1 MRLSVPPVK
10 GVDVKHRTGFIGQLM
25 HPARDIE
32 GEWTR
37 FVLPSVTGHVLVS
50 ADGEVIY
57 VFPKPPRPDQLP
69 ADGTVLVGPIPD
81 GAVDHIDLKASK
93 WLVHPAIGGPDT
105 GTTRARESWLN
116 GFRYV
121 SDEEAGEGRI
131 GLRRPQMGALHA
143 IHAHWSTSREVAT
156 VVMPTGTGKTETML
170 ATLVSARC
178 TRVLVLVPTDALRTQ
193 IAQKFFSMGILMDPR
208 ATLLQLGV
216 VRPVVGML
224 VKKPATPEEV
234 DEFFRRCNVV
244 VTTSVL
250 AGMCSPEVQ
259 ERMAELCSH
268 LFIDEAHHAE
278 AATWKQFKSHFKGQR
293 LILQFTA
300 TPFREDGQPLDGKI
314 IYVYPMR
321 QAQSEG
327 YFKPIRFSSVYAFN
341 SARADRDIAEKV
353 IEELHADAT
362 GLHVAM
368 ARVSTQAR
376 ATEVHAIY
384 EGLGEFNP
392 VIIHS
397 GLKESEIDAA
407 RKKLETGESRI
418 VICVDML
425 GEGFDMPELKI
436 AAFHDLRKSLAVTL
450 QLAGRFTR
458 ARQDLGEPVF
468 IANTADVNLK
478 EELRALYAHD
488 PDWNLLL
495 PHLSEG
501 AIGQELEA
509 QRFMGGFV
517 GQLDEIP
524 LTEIQP
530 AASMV
535 VYRTQCARWTPGGF
549 KAAFKGS
556 GDAEQVHPILNE
568 AERMLVVIAAR
579 RQGVPWTDV
588 STVDGVAWELCIAV
602 WDQDKALLYIHGSA
616 NNGNYSDFAKA
627 LCGDNVELIKAP
639 DVFRVLGG
647 INRLMLTN
655 VGLDEQLGRQIRYTG
670 RMGPDVGALLADATL
685 ATTTKAVL
693 AGVGFENGGP
703 TSIGA
708 GKRGRV
714 WSNLRLRLDQFAA
727 WCKNIGCKIGNS
739 QIDPEQVLRGTL
751 IPTLIDSRPAAVPVG
766 VDWPVELL
774 DHVES
779 ATTISF
785 AHTINEQLTNVSIEL
800 RDYTD
805 SGPIVLKVSC
815 DQREVQIRLDFVGR
829 GKNSDFAFIYE
840 GDARATIKRGT
851 EYDLCAFLTKYPPTI
866 WFADG
871 ARLDGNVLIQ
881 LRTDAMLYS
890 RDRLVALDWSNID
903 LTKESQREERR
914 PDSVQFR
921 MIEHIKAEGRHEIL
935 MDDDGKGEAAD
946 IVGISLDSLTLP
958 KLITVDLYHCKYSS
972 EPEPGSRIGDMY
984 EVCGQAQR
992 SVLWMHNKDR
1002 RTDLFAHLLKRDA
1015 LRIESGRATR
1025 FEVGTRERLIQIRD
1039 LSRTCRVTIRVFIV
1053 QPGLSKAE
1061 AADHQLAVLGVTEKF
1076 LQETYQVPL
1085 QVYCSSRSSTP
1096 S

>member
-1 MRLSVPPVK
+1 MRLSLPPVK
-10 GVDVKHRTGFIGQLM
+10 GIDAKHRRGFIGQLIV
-25 HPARDIE
+25 PERDVE

-37 FVLPSVTGHVLVS
+37 FVLPSATGHRLTT
-50 ADGEVIY
+50 ADGEVLY
-57 VFPKPPRPDQLP
+57 AFAKAPK
-69 ADGTVLVGPIPD
+69 DGQVPVD
-81 GAVDHIDLKASK
+81 GAVLIGPVPDRSSECIDLRASK
-93 WLVHPAIGGPDT
+93 WLVHPAVGGPET
-105 GTTRARESWLN
+105 GAARARETWLN

-121 SDEEAGEGRI
+121 GEDEVTSGRI
-131 GLRRPQMGALHA
+131 GLRRPQLGALHA
-143 IHAHWSTSREVAT
+143 IHAHWSTSKDVAT

-178 TRVLVLVPTDALRTQ
+178 VRVLVLVPTDALRAQ
-193 IAQKFFSMGILMDPR
+193 IALKFFTLGILKDPR
-208 ATLLQLGV
+208 SSLLQPGV

-224 VKKPATPEEV
+224 TKMPATPEEV
-234 DEFFRRCNVV
+234 EEFFRQCNVV
-244 VTTSVL
+244 VTTSAL
-250 AGMCSPEVQ
+250 AGRCSPEVQ
-259 ERMAELCSH
+259 ARMAELCSH

-278 AATWKQFKSHFKGQR
+278 AATWKRFKSHFKGQS

-300 TPFREDGQPLDGKI
+300 TPFREDGKPLDGKI

-341 SARADRDIAEKV
+341 SARADRDIAEKA
-353 IEELHADAT
+353 IEELHADTT
-362 GLHVAM
+362 GLHVVM

-376 ATEVHAIY
+376 ATEGHAIY
-384 EGLGEFNP
+384 EALGQFNP
-392 VIIHS
+392 VVIHS
-397 GLKESEIDAA
+397 GLKETEIDAA
-407 RKKLETGESRI
+407 RTKLKSGESRI

-425 GEGFDMPELKI
+425 GEGFDMPKLKI
-436 AAFHDLRKSLAVTL
+436 AAFHDLRKRLAVTL

-458 ARQDLGEPVF
+458 ARDDLGEPVF

-478 EELRALYAHD
+478 EELRALYTQD

-509 QRFMGGFV
+509 QRFIGGFV
-517 GQLDEIP
+517 GQLDDIP

-535 VYRTQCARWTPGGF
+535 VYRTQCGNWSPN
-549 KAAFKGS
+549 KYKVAFRGS
-556 GDAEQVHPILNE
+556 NDGEQVHPILNE

-579 RQGVPWTDV
+579 RQGVPWTDIA
-588 STVDGVAWELCIAV
+588 TVDGIAWELCIAI
-602 WDQDKALLYIHGSA
+602 WDQERALLYIHGSA
-616 NNGNYSDFAKA
+616 NNGNYSDLAKA
-627 LCGDNVELIKAP
+627 LCGDTVELIKAP
-639 DVFRVLGG
+639 DVFRVFSG

-670 RMGPDVGALLADATL
+670 RMGPDVGALLAEATL

-693 AGVGFENGGP
+693 AGVGFEKGGP
-703 TSIGA
+703 TSVGA

-714 WSNLRLRLDQFAA
+714 WSNLRLRVDQFAA
-727 WCKNIGCKIGNS
+727 WCKNIGSKIDDPE
-739 QIDPEQVLRGTL
+739 IDPEHVLRGTL
-751 IPTLIDSRPAAVPVG
+751 IPMLIDSRPTAVPVG
-766 VDWPVELL
+766 VDWPAEIL
-774 DHVES
+774 DLVES

-785 AHTINEQLTNVSIEL
+785 GATINQHLTYVSIEP

-805 SGPIVLKVSC
+805 SGPIVLRVSC
-815 DQREVQIRLDFVGR
+815 DQREVQIRLNFIGR
-829 GKNSDFAFIYE
+829 GKNADFSFVYE
-840 GDARATIKRGT
+840 GDGRATIRRGA
-851 EYDLCAFLTKYPPTI
+851 EQDLCDFLTEYPPTI

-871 ARLDGNVLIQ
+871 SRLDGNVLVQ
-881 LRTDAMLYS
+881 LRTDTALYS
-890 RDRLVALDWSNID
+890 RDRLVTLDWTNTD
-903 LTKESQREERR
+903 LTQESQREERR
-914 PDSVQFR
+914 TESVQFR
-921 MIEHIKAEGRHEIL
+921 MIEHIKAEARHEIL
-935 MDDDGKGEAAD
+935 FDDDGKGEAAD

-972 EPEPGSRIGDMY
+972 APEPGARIGDMY

-1002 RTDLFAHLLKRDA
+1002 RTDLFAHLLKREA

-1025 FEVGTRERLIQIRD
+1025 LEVGTRDRLIEIRD
-1039 LSRTCRVTIRVFIV
+1039 LSRTCRIAIRVFIV
-1053 QPGLSKAE
+1053 QPGLSKIQ

-1085 QVYCSSRSSTP
+1085 QVYCS
-1096 S
+1096 

>member
-10 GVDVKHRTGFIGQLM
+10 GVDVKHRMGFIDQLM
-25 HPARDIE
+25 DPGRE
-32 GEWTR
+32 FQGEWTR
-37 FVLPSVTGHVLVS
+37 FVLPSVAGHRLVS
-50 ADGEVIY
+50 DDGAVIY
-57 VFPKPPRPDQLP
+57 VFPKPPKPDQMP
-69 ADGTVLVGPIPD
+69 DGGTVLVGPLRE

-93 WLVHPAIGGPDT
+93 WLVHPAIGGPDA

-116 GFRYV
+116 GFRYIG
-121 SDEEAGEGRI
+121 DDEAGEGRI

-143 IHAHWSTSREVAT
+143 IHAHWSTSKDVAT

-178 TRVLVLVPTDALRTQ
+178 TRVLVLVPTDALRMQ
-193 IAQKFFSMGILMDPR
+193 IAQKFFSMGILKDPR
-208 ATLLQLGV
+208 ATLLQPGV
-216 VRPVVGML
+216 LRPVVGML
-224 VKKPATPEEV
+224 VKKPSTPEEV
-234 DEFFRRCNVV
+234 DEFFRQCNVV
-244 VTTSVL
+244 VTTSAL
-250 AGMCSPEVQ
+250 AGKCSPEVQ

-278 AATWKQFKSHFKGQR
+278 AATWKRFKSHFKGKR

-341 SARADRDIAEKV
+341 SARADREIAEKV
-353 IEELHADAT
+353 IEELHADVT

-368 ARVSTQAR
+368 ARVSTHAR

-384 EGLGEFNP
+384 EHLGEFNP

-397 GLKESEIDAA
+397 GLKETSIEAA
-407 RKKLETGESRI
+407 RQKLESGESRI

-458 ARQDLGEPVF
+458 AREDLGEPVF

-478 EELRALYAHD
+478 DELRALYAQD

-535 VYRTQCARWTPGGF
+535 VYRTQCALWTPGGF

-556 GDAEQVHPILNE
+556 SGAEKVHPILNE

-579 RQGVPWTDV
+579 RQGVPWTDI
-588 STVDGVAWELCIAV
+588 STVDGVAWELCIAI
-602 WDQDKALLYIHGSA
+602 WDKDKALLYIHGSA
-616 NNGNYSDFAKA
+616 NNGNYSEFAKA

-639 DVFRVLGG
+639 DVFRVFAG

-693 AGVGFENGGP
+693 AGVGFQHGGP
-703 TSIGA
+703 ASIGA

-714 WSNLRLRLDQFAA
+714 WSNLRLRVNQFAA
-727 WCKNIGCKIGNS
+727 WCKNIGSKIDDPN
-739 QIDPEQVLRGTL
+739 IDPEQVLRGTL
-751 IPTLIDSRPAAVPVG
+751 IPTLIDSRPATVPVG
-766 VDWPVELL
+766 VDWPIELL
-774 DHVES
+774 EQVES

-785 AHTINEQLTNVSIEL
+785 GTTINQHLTNVSIEL
-800 RDYTD
+800 RDYMD

-815 DQREVQIRLDFVGR
+815 DQREVQVRLKFVGS
-829 GKNSDFAFIYE
+829 GKNADFAFVYE
-840 GDARATIKRGT
+840 GDAHATIKRGT
-851 EYDLCAFLTKYPPTI
+851 EYDLCAFLTEYPPTI

-881 LRTDAMLYS
+881 LRTDTTLYS
-890 RDRLVALDWSNID
+890 RDRLVAMDWTSVD

-921 MIEHIKAEGRHEIL
+921 MIERVKAEDRHEIV

-946 IVGISLDSLTLP
+946 IVGISLDSQTLP

-972 EPEPGSRIGDMY
+972 APEPGSRIGDMY

-992 SVLWMHNKDR
+992 SVLWLHNKDR
-1002 RTDLFAHLLKRDA
+1002 RTDMFAHLLKREA
-1015 LRIESGRATR
+1015 LRTDSGRATR

-1039 LSRTCRVTIRVFIV
+1039 LSRTCRVTIRVHIV
-1053 QPGLSKAE
+1053 QPGLSKAK
-1061 AADHQLAVLGVTEKF
+1061 AADHQLAVLGITEKF

-1085 QVYCSSRSSTP
+1085 QVYCS
-1096 S
+1096 

>member
-1 MRLSVPPVK
+1 MRLSLPPIK
-10 GVDVKHRTGFIGQLM
+10 GVDAKHRTGFIGQLID
-25 HPARDIE
+25 PEREIE
-32 GEWTR
+32 GEWMR
-37 FVLPSVTGHVLVS
+37 FALPSIAGHMLVT
-50 ADGEVIY
+50 ADGEVIH
-57 VFPKPPRPDQLP
+57 VFPKPPKVDQLP
-69 ADGTVLVGPIPD
+69 VNGAVLIGSIPD
-81 GAVDHIDLKASK
+81 GSVDYIDLKAFK
-93 WLVHPAIGGPDT
+93 WLAHPSINGLDVGAA
-105 GTTRARESWLN
+105 RARESWLD

-121 SDEEAGEGRI
+121 GDDEVGEGRI

-143 IHAHWSTSREVAT
+143 IHAHWSTSKEVAT

-170 ATLVSARC
+170 ATLISARC
-178 TRVLVLVPTDALRTQ
+178 SRVLVLVPTDALRTQ
-193 IAQKFFSMGILMDPR
+193 IAQKFFSMGILKDPR
-208 ATLLQLGV
+208 STLLQSDV
-216 VRPVVGML
+216 VRPVVGVMT
-224 VKKPATPEEV
+224 KKPTMPEEV
-234 DEFFRRCNVV
+234 DEFFRQCNVV

-250 AGMCSPEVQ
+250 AGRCSSDVQ
-259 ERMAELCSH
+259 ERMAERCSH

-278 AATWKQFKSHFKGQR
+278 AATWKQFKSHFKKQQR

-321 QAQSEG
+321 QAQNEG

-341 SARADRDIAEKV
+341 KARADQDIAEKV
-353 IEELHADAT
+353 IEELHADTT

-368 ARVSTQAR
+368 ARVSTKAR
-376 ATEVHAIY
+376 AAEVHAIY
-384 EGLGEFNP
+384 ESLREFSP
-392 VIIHS
+392 VVIHS
-397 GLKESEIDAA
+397 GLKETEIDSA
-407 RKKLETGESRI
+407 RRRLENGESRI

-450 QLAGRFTR
+450 QIAGRFTR
-458 ARQDLGEPVF
+458 ARSDLGEPVF

-478 EELRALYAHD
+478 EELRALYAQD

-501 AIGQELEA
+501 AIGQEIEA

-535 VYRTQCARWTPGGF
+535 VYRTQCARWTPGSF

-556 GDAEQVHPILNE
+556 NPAERVYPILNE
-568 AERMLVVIAAR
+568 RERMLVVIAAR
-579 RQGVPWTDV
+579 RQGVPWTDI
-588 STVDGVAWELCIAV
+588 STVDGVVWELCIAI
-602 WDQDKALLYIHGSA
+602 WDQERRLLYIHGSA

-627 LCGDNVELIKAP
+627 LCGENVELIKAP
-639 DVFRVLGG
+639 DVFRVFSG

-703 TSIGA
+703 ASVGA

-714 WSNLRLRLDQFAA
+714 WSNLRLRVDQFAA
-727 WCKNIGCKIGNS
+727 WCKNIGTKIDDAD
-739 QIDPEQVLRGTL
+739 IDPEEVLRGTL

-766 VDWPVELL
+766 VDWPVEIL

-779 ATTISF
+779 ATTILFGTTNSQ
-785 AHTINEQLTNVSIEL
+785 QLTNVSIEL
-800 RDYTD
+800 REYAD
-805 SGPIVLKVSC
+805 SGPIVLKVSS
-815 DQREVQIRLDFVGR
+815 DQREVQVRLNFVGR
-829 GKNSDFAFIYE
+829 GKNADFAFVYE
-840 GDARATIKRGT
+840 GDARASIKRGT
-851 EYDLCAFLTKYPPTI
+851 ESDLCEFLTEYPPTI

-871 ARLDGNVLIQ
+871 ARLDGNVLIR
-881 LRTDAMLYS
+881 LRTDAVLYS
-890 RDRLVALDWSNID
+890 RDRLMALDWNKID
-903 LTKESQREERR
+903 LSKESQREERR
-914 PDSVQFR
+914 PDSIQFR
-921 MIEHIKAEGRHEIL
+921 MIEHLKAEGCHEIL

-958 KLITVDLYHCKYSS
+958 KVITVDLYHCKYSG
-972 EPEPGSRIGDMY
+972 EPEPGSRIEDMY

-992 SVLWMHNKDR
+992 SVLWLHNKDR
-1002 RTDLFAHLLKRDA
+1002 RTDLFAHLLKREA
-1015 LRIESGRATR
+1015 VRIEGGRATR
-1025 FEVGTRERLIQIRD
+1025 FEVGTKERLIQIRD
-1039 LSRTCRVTIRVFIV
+1039 LSRTCRVAIRAYIV
-1053 QPGLSKAE
+1053 QPGLSKTK
-1061 AADHQLAVLGVTEKF
+1061 AASHQLAVLGVTEKF

-1085 QVYCSSRSSTP
+1085 QVYCS
-1096 S
+1096 

>member
-1 MRLSVPPVK
+1 MRLSLPPVK
-10 GVDVKHRTGFIGQLM
+10 GIDAKHRRGFIGQLIV
-25 HPARDIE
+25 PERDVE

-37 FVLPSVTGHVLVS
+37 FVLPSAPGHGLTT
-50 ADGEVIY
+50 ADGEVPCA
-57 VFPKPPRPDQLP
+57 FAKAPK
-69 ADGTVLVGPIPD
+69 DGQVPVD
-81 GAVDHIDLKASK
+81 GAVLIGPVPDRSSECIDLRASK
-93 WLVHPAIGGPDT
+93 WLVHPAVGGPET
-105 GTTRARESWLN
+105 GAARARETWLN

-121 SDEEAGEGRI
+121 GEDEVTSGRI
-131 GLRRPQMGALHA
+131 GLRRPQLGALHA
-143 IHAHWSTSREVAT
+143 IHAHWSTSKDVAT

-178 TRVLVLVPTDALRTQ
+178 VRVLVLVPTDALRAQ
-193 IAQKFFSMGILMDPR
+193 IALKFFTLGILKDPR
-208 ATLLQLGV
+208 SSLLQPGV

-224 VKKPATPEEV
+224 TKMPATPEEV
-234 DEFFRRCNVV
+234 EEFFRQCNVV
-244 VTTSVL
+244 VTTSAL
-250 AGMCSPEVQ
+250 AGRCSPEVQ
-259 ERMAELCSH
+259 ARMAELCSH

-278 AATWKQFKSHFKGQR
+278 AATWKRFKSHFKGQS

-300 TPFREDGQPLDGKI
+300 TPFREDGKPLDGKI

-341 SARADRDIAEKV
+341 SARADRDIAEKA
-353 IEELHADAT
+353 IEELHADTT
-362 GLHVAM
+362 GLHVVM

-384 EGLGEFNP
+384 EALGQFNP
-392 VIIHS
+392 VVIHS
-397 GLKESEIDAA
+397 GLKETEIDAA
-407 RKKLETGESRI
+407 RTKLKSGESRI

-458 ARQDLGEPVF
+458 ARDDLGEPVF

-478 EELRALYAHD
+478 EELRALYTQD

-509 QRFMGGFV
+509 QRFIGGFV
-517 GQLDEIP
+517 GQLDDIP

-535 VYRTQCARWTPGGF
+535 VYRTQCGNWSPN
-549 KAAFKGS
+549 KYKVAFRGS
-556 GDAEQVHPILNE
+556 NDGEQVHPILNE

-579 RQGVPWTDV
+579 RQGVPWTDIA
-588 STVDGVAWELCIAV
+588 TVDGIAWELCIAI
-602 WDQDKALLYIHGSA
+602 WDQERALLYIHGSA
-616 NNGNYSDFAKA
+616 NNGNYSDLAKA
-627 LCGDNVELIKAP
+627 LCGDTVELIKAP
-639 DVFRVLGG
+639 DVFRVFSG

-670 RMGPDVGALLADATL
+670 RMGPDVGALLAEATL

-693 AGVGFENGGP
+693 AGVGFEKGGP
-703 TSIGA
+703 TSVGA

-714 WSNLRLRLDQFAA
+714 WSNLRLRVDQFAA
-727 WCKNIGCKIGNS
+727 WCKNIGSKIDDPE
-739 QIDPEQVLRGTL
+739 IDPEHVLRGTL
-751 IPTLIDSRPAAVPVG
+751 IPMLIDSRPTAVPVG
-766 VDWPVELL
+766 VDWPAEIL
-774 DHVES
+774 DLVES

-785 AHTINEQLTNVSIEL
+785 GATINQHLTYVSIEP

-805 SGPIVLKVSC
+805 SGPIVLRVSC
-815 DQREVQIRLDFVGR
+815 DQREVQIRLNFIGR
-829 GKNSDFAFIYE
+829 GKNADFSFVYE
-840 GDARATIKRGT
+840 GDGRATIRRGA
-851 EYDLCAFLTKYPPTI
+851 EQDLCDFLTEYPPTI

-871 ARLDGNVLIQ
+871 SRLDGNVLVQ
-881 LRTDAMLYS
+881 LRTDTALYS
-890 RDRLVALDWSNID
+890 RDRLVTLDWTNTD
-903 LTKESQREERR
+903 LTQESQREERR
-914 PDSVQFR
+914 TESVQFR
-921 MIEHIKAEGRHEIL
+921 MIEHIKAEARHEIL
-935 MDDDGKGEAAD
+935 FDDDGKGEAAD

-972 EPEPGSRIGDMY
+972 APEPGARIGDMY

-1002 RTDLFAHLLKRDA
+1002 RTDLFAHLLKREA

-1025 FEVGTRERLIQIRD
+1025 LEVGTRDRLIEIRD
-1039 LSRTCRVTIRVFIV
+1039 LSRTCRIAIRVFIV
-1053 QPGLSKAE
+1053 QPGLSKIQ

-1085 QVYCSSRSSTP
+1085 QVYCS
-1096 S
+1096 

>member
-1 MRLSVPPVK
+1 MRLSLPPVR
-10 GVDVKHRTGFIGQLM
+10 GIDAKHRTGFIGQLIV
-25 HPARDIE
+25 PERDVE

-37 FVLPSVTGHVLVS
+37 FVLPSATGQRLTT
-50 ADGEVIY
+50 ADGEVLY
-57 VFPKPPRPDQLP
+57 AFPKAPKDDQVP
-69 ADGTVLVGPIPD
+69 TDGTVLIGPVPD
-81 GAVDHIDLKASK
+81 GSSEYIDLRASK
-93 WLVHPAIGGPDT
+93 WLAHPAVGGPEA
-105 GTTRARESWLN
+105 GAVRARETWLN

-121 SDEEAGEGRI
+121 GEDEVANGRI
-131 GLRRPQMGALHA
+131 GLRRPQLGALHA
-143 IHAHWSTSREVAT
+143 IHAHWSTSKDVAT

-170 ATLVSARC
+170 ATLVSASC
-178 TRVLVLVPTDALRTQ
+178 VRVLVLVPTDALRTQ
-193 IAQKFFSMGILMDPR
+193 IALKFFTLGILKDPR
-208 ATLLQLGV
+208 ASLLQPGV

-224 VKKPATPEEV
+224 TKKPATPEEV
-234 DEFFRRCNVV
+234 DEFFRQCNVI
-244 VTTSVL
+244 VTTSAL
-250 AGMCSPEVQ
+250 AGRCSPEVQ
-259 ERMAELCSH
+259 ARMAELCSH

-278 AATWKQFKSHFKGQR
+278 AATWKRFKSHFKGQS

-341 SARADRDIAEKV
+341 SARADRDIAEKA
-353 IEELHADAT
+353 IEELHADTT

-376 ATEVHAIY
+376 AAEVHAIY
-384 EGLGEFNP
+384 EALGQFNP
-392 VIIHS
+392 VVIHS
-397 GLKESEIDAA
+397 GLKETEIDAA
-407 RKKLETGESRI
+407 RTKLERGESRI

-458 ARQDLGEPVF
+458 ARDDLGEPVF

-478 EELRALYAHD
+478 EELRALYTQD

-509 QRFMGGFV
+509 QRFIEGFV
-517 GQLDEIP
+517 GQLEDIP

-535 VYRTQCARWTPGGF
+535 VYRTQCGNWTPNNY
-549 KAAFKGS
+549 KVAIRGS
-556 GDAEQVHPILNE
+556 NDGEQVHPILNE

-579 RQGVPWTDV
+579 RQGVPWTDIA
-588 STVDGVAWELCIAV
+588 TVDGIVWELYIAI
-602 WDQDKALLYIHGSA
+602 WDQEKALLYIHGSA
-616 NNGNYSDFAKA
+616 NNGNYSDLAKA
-627 LCGDNVELIKAP
+627 LCGDTVELIKAP
-639 DVFRVLGG
+639 DVFRVFSG

-670 RMGPDVGALLADATL
+670 RMGPDVGALLAEATL

-703 TSIGA
+703 TSVGA

-714 WSNLRLRLDQFAA
+714 WSSLRLRVDQFAA
-727 WCKNIGCKIGNS
+727 WCKNIGAKIDDPE
-739 QIDPEQVLRGTL
+739 IDPEQVLRGTL
-751 IPTLIDSRPAAVPVG
+751 IPTPIDSRPMAVPVG
-766 VDWPVELL
+766 VDWPAEIL
-774 DHVES
+774 DLVES

-785 AHTINEQLTNVSIEL
+785 GATINQHLTYVSIEP

-805 SGPIVLKVSC
+805 SGPIVLRVSC
-815 DQREVQIRLDFVGR
+815 DQREVQIRLNFIGR
-829 GKNSDFAFIYE
+829 GKSADFAFVYE
-840 GDARATIKRGT
+840 GSGRATIKRGA
-851 EYDLCAFLTKYPPTI
+851 EQDLCDFLTEYPPTI

-871 ARLDGNVLIQ
+871 SRLDGNVLIQ
-881 LRTDAMLYS
+881 LRTDTALYS
-890 RDRLVALDWSNID
+890 RDRLVTLDWTNTD
-903 LTKESQREERR
+903 LTQESQREERR
-914 PDSVQFR
+914 SQTVQFR
-921 MIEHIKAEGRHEIL
+921 MIEHVKAEARHEIIF
-935 MDDDGKGEAAD
+935 DDDGKGEAAD
-946 IVGISLDSLTLP
+946 IVGISLDSLTQP

-972 EPEPGSRIGDMY
+972 APEPGARIGDMY

-1002 RTDLFAHLLKRDA
+1002 RTDLFAHLLKREA
-1015 LRIESGRATR
+1015 LRIEGGRATR
-1025 FEVGTRERLIQIRD
+1025 LEVGTRDRLIQIRD
-1039 LSRTCRVTIRVFIV
+1039 LSRTCRIAIRVFIV
-1053 QPGLSKAE
+1053 QPGLSKIQ
-1061 AADHQLAVLGVTEKF
+1061 AADHQLAVLGVTEQF

-1085 QVYCSSRSSTP
+1085 QVYCS
-1096 S
+1096 

>member
-10 GVDVKHRTGFIGQLM
+10 GVEVKHRTGFISQVIV
-25 HPARDIE
+25 PERDVE
-32 GEWTR
+32 GEWAR
-37 FVLPSVTGHVLVS
+37 FVLPSVAGHMLVT
-50 ADGEVIY
+50 ANREVVY
-57 VFPKPPRPDQLP
+57 VFPKLPKSDQLP
-69 ADGTVLVGPIPD
+69 ANGTVLIGPLPD
-81 GAVDHIDLKASK
+81 GAVDHIDLTASR
-93 WLVHPAIGGPDT
+93 WIVHPAIGGSDA

-121 SDEEAGEGRI
+121 GEDEAGEGRI

-143 IHAHWSTSREVAT
+143 IHAHWSTSKDVAT

-178 TRVLVLVPTDALRTQ
+178 ARVLVLVPTDALRTQ
-193 IAQKFFSMGILMDPR
+193 IAQKFFSLGILKDPR
-208 ATLLQLGV
+208 ATLLQPGV

-234 DEFFRRCNVV
+234 DEFFRQCNVV
-244 VTTSVL
+244 VTTSAL
-250 AGMCSPEVQ
+250 AGRCSPEVQ
-259 ERMAELCSH
+259 ERMAEMCSH

-278 AATWKQFKSHFKGQR
+278 AATWKRFKSHFKGKR

-353 IEELHADAT
+353 IDELHADAT

-384 EGLGEFNP
+384 ASLGKFNP

-397 GLKESEIDAA
+397 GLKETEIDAA
-407 RKKLETGESRI
+407 GKKLESGESRI

-458 ARQDLGEPVF
+458 AREDLGEPVF

-478 EELRALYAHD
+478 EELRALYAQD

-501 AIGQELEA
+501 SIGQELET

-535 VYRTQCARWTPGGF
+535 VYRTQCASWTPGRY

-556 GDAEQVHPILNE
+556 SDAEQVYPILNE

-579 RQGVPWTDV
+579 RQGVPWTDI
-588 STVDGVAWELCIAV
+588 STVDGVSWELCIAI
-602 WDQDKALLYIHGSA
+602 WDADKALLYIHGSA

-639 DVFRVLGG
+639 DVFRVLAG

-670 RMGPDVGALLADATL
+670 RMGPDVGALLADTTL

-714 WSNLRLRLDQFAA
+714 WSNLRLRVDQFAA
-727 WCKNIGCKIGNS
+727 WCKYIGSKIDDPN
-739 QIDPEQVLRGTL
+739 IDPEQVLRGTL

-774 DHVES
+774 DYVES

-785 AHTINEQLTNVSIEL
+785 GTTLNQQLTNVSIEL

-805 SGPIVLKVSC
+805 RGPIVLKVSC
-815 DQREVQIRLDFVGR
+815 DQREVQVRLNFIGR
-829 GKNSDFAFIYE
+829 GKNSDFAFVYE
-840 GDARATIKRGT
+840 GALRATIKRGM
-851 EYDLCAFLTKYPPTI
+851 EYDLCVFLTENPPTI

-871 ARLDGNVLIQ
+871 SRLDGNVLIQ
-881 LRTDAMLYS
+881 LRTDATLYS
-890 RDRLVALDWSNID
+890 RDRLVALDWTNID
-903 LTKESQREERR
+903 LAKESQREERR

-921 MIEHIKAEGRHEIL
+921 MIEHVKAEGRHEIL

-946 IVGISLDSLTLP
+946 IVGISLDNPTLP
-958 KLITVDLYHCKYSS
+958 KLIKVDLYHCKYSS
-972 EPEPGSRIGDMY
+972 APEPGSRIDDMY

-992 SVLWMHNKDR
+992 SVLWLHNKDR
-1002 RTDLFAHLLKRDA
+1002 QTDLFVHLLKREA
-1015 LRIESGRATR
+1015 LRTENGRATR
-1025 FEVGTRERLIQIRD
+1025 FEVGARERLVQIRD

-1053 QPGLSKAE
+1053 QPGLSKAK

-1085 QVYCSSRSSTP
+1085 QVYCS
-1096 S
+1096 

>member
-1 MRLSVPPVK
+1 MRLRVPPVK
-10 GVDVKHRTGFIGQLM
+10 GVDVKHRMGPISQLM
-25 HPARDIE
+25 GAERDIE
-32 GEWTR
+32 GEWMR
-37 FVLPSVTGHVLVS
+37 FVLPSVAGHMLVA

-57 VFPKPPRPDQLP
+57 VFPKPPKPDQLP
-69 ADGTVLVGPIPD
+69 TDGTVLVGPIPE
-81 GAVDHIDLKASK
+81 GTVDHIDLKASK
-93 WLVHPAIGGPDT
+93 WLANPAIGGPDA

-121 SDEEAGEGRI
+121 GEDEVDEGRI

-143 IHAHWSTSREVAT
+143 IHAHWSTSKDVAT

-170 ATLVSARC
+170 ATLISARC
-178 TRVLVLVPTDALRTQ
+178 SRVLVLVPTEALRTQ
-193 IAQKFFSMGILMDPR
+193 IAQKFYSLGILKDPR
-208 ATLLQLGV
+208 ASLLQSGV

-224 VKKPATPEEV
+224 LKRPRTPEDI
-234 DEFFRRCNVV
+234 DEYFRQCNVV
-244 VTTSVL
+244 VATSAL
-250 AGMCSPEVQ
+250 AGRCSPEVQ

-278 AATWKQFKSHFKGQR
+278 AATWKQLKSHFRGQR
-293 LILQFTA
+293 PILQFTA

-321 QAQSEG
+321 QAQREG
-327 YFKPIRFSSVYAFN
+327 YFTPIRFSSVYAFDRT
-341 SARADRDIAEKV
+341 RADRDIAEKV
-353 IEELHADAT
+353 LEELHADVT

-368 ARVSTQAR
+368 ARVSTQSR

-384 EGLGEFNP
+384 ERLGEFNP
-392 VIIHS
+392 VVIHS
-397 GLKESEIDAA
+397 GLSDSEINVS
-407 RKKLETGESRI
+407 RRKLENGESRI

-458 ARQDLGEPVF
+458 SRTDLGEPVF
-468 IANTADVNLK
+468 IANTADVNLR
-478 EELRALYAHD
+478 EELRALYSQD

-509 QRFMGGFV
+509 QRFMGGFT
-517 GQLDEIP
+517 GQIDEIP

-535 VYRTQCARWTPGGF
+535 VYRTQCAQWTPTSY

-556 GDAEQVHPILNE
+556 NAAEQMYPILNE

-579 RQGVPWTDV
+579 RQGVPWTDI
-588 STVDGVAWELCIAV
+588 STVDGLAWELCIAI
-602 WDQDKALLYIHGSA
+602 WDQEKSLLYIHGST

-627 LCGDNVELIKAP
+627 LCGGNVELIKAP
-639 DVFRVLGG
+639 DVFRVFAG

-670 RMGPDVGALLADATL
+670 RMGPDVGALLADTTL

-693 AGVGFENGGP
+693 AGVGFEDGGQ

-714 WSNLRLRLDQFAA
+714 WSNLRLRVDQFSA
-727 WCKNIGCKIGNS
+727 WCKNIGSKIDDEN
-739 QIDPEQVLRGTL
+739 IDPEQVLRGTL
-751 IPTLIDSRPAAVPVG
+751 IPTLINSRPVVIPVG

-785 AHTINEQLTNVSIEL
+785 GVMIHHQLTNVSIEL
-800 RDYTD
+800 LDYTD
-805 SGPIVLKVSC
+805 SGPIILNVSC
-815 DQREVQIRLDFVGR
+815 EQREVQVRLTFVGH
-829 GKNSDFAFIYE
+829 GKNADFAFVYE
-840 GDARATIKRGT
+840 GDGRATLKRGT
-851 EYDLCAFLTKYPPTI
+851 EYDLCEFLTEYPPTI

-881 LRTDAMLYS
+881 LRTDSTLYS
-890 RDRLVALDWSNID
+890 RERLTILDWAGID
-903 LTKESQREERR
+903 LAKESQREERR
-914 PDSVQFR
+914 SDSVQFR
-921 MIEHIKAEGRHEIL
+921 MIEHIKAERRHEIL

-946 IVGISLDSLTLP
+946 IVGISLDSQTLP
-958 KLITVDLYHCKYSS
+958 KLITVDMYHCKYSS
-972 EPEPGSRIGDMY
+972 APQPGSRIGDMY

-992 SVLWMHNKDR
+992 SVLWLHNKDR
-1002 RTDLFAHLLKRDA
+1002 RTDLFAHLLKREA
-1015 LRIESGRATR
+1015 LRTESGRPTR
-1025 FEVGTRERLIQIRD
+1025 FEVGTKERLIQIRA
-1039 LSRTCRVTIRVFIV
+1039 LSRTCRVIIRVYIA
-1053 QPGLSKAE
+1053 QPGLSKTE

-1085 QVYCSSRSSTP
+1085 QVYCS
-1096 S
+1096 

>member
-1 MRLSVPPVK
+1 MRLSVPNVK
-10 GVDVKHRTGFIGQLM
+10 GIDIKCRTGFISQLM
-25 HPARDIE
+25 RPAMEIE
-32 GEWTR
+32 GEWIR
-37 FVLPSVTGHVLVS
+37 FVLHSVAGHLLASVS
-50 ADGEVIY
+50 GELTY
-57 VFPKPPRPDQLP
+57 VFPKAPKPDQLP
-69 ADGTVLVGPIPD
+69 ANGAVLIGAIPD
-81 GAVDHIDLKASK
+81 ATGDFIDLKTAK
-93 WLVHPAIGGPDT
+93 WLAHPAIDGPDT
-105 GTTRARESWLN
+105 GTARIIESWSN

-121 SDEEAGEGRI
+121 GEGEAGDGRI
-131 GLRRPQMGALHA
+131 GLRRPQLGALHA
-143 IHAHWSTSREVAT
+143 IHAHWSTSKDVAT

-178 TRVLVLVPTDALRTQ
+178 SRVLVLVPTDALRTQ
-193 IAQKFFSMGILMDPR
+193 ISQKFFSLGILKDPH
-208 ATLLQLGV
+208 ASLLQPDVL
-216 VRPVVGML
+216 RPVVGML
-224 VKKPATPEEV
+224 AKTPTTPEEV
-234 DEFFRRCNVV
+234 DEFFMRCNVV
-244 VTTSVL
+244 VTTSAL
-250 AGMCSPEVQ
+250 AGRCSEAVQ
-259 ERMAELCSH
+259 ERMAERCSH

-293 LILQFTA
+293 PILQFTA

-353 IEELHADAT
+353 LEELRADTT

-368 ARVSTQAR
+368 ARVSTQRR

-384 EGLGEFNP
+384 VGLGQFNP
-392 VIIHS
+392 IVIHS
-397 GLKESEIDAA
+397 GLKQTEIDDA
-407 RKKLETGESRI
+407 RRKLESGESRI

-436 AAFHDLRKSLAVTL
+436 AAFHDLRKSLAITL

-458 ARQDLGEPVF
+458 SRDDLGEPVF

-478 EELRALYAHD
+478 EELRALYTQD

-509 QRFMGGFV
+509 QRFVGGFV

-524 LTEIQP
+524 LNEIQP

-535 VYRTQCARWTPGGF
+535 VYRTHCASWNPDAF

-556 GDAEQVHPILNE
+556 SDEEKVYPILNR

-579 RQGVPWTDV
+579 RQGVAWTDI
-588 STVDGVAWELCIAV
+588 STVDGIVWELCIAI
-602 WDQDKALLYIHGSA
+602 WDRDKSLLYVHGSA
-616 NNGNYSDFAKA
+616 NNGNYVDFAKA
-627 LCGDNVELIKAP
+627 LCGDDVELITAP
-639 DVFRVLGG
+639 DVFRVFAG

-670 RMGPDVGALLADATL
+670 RMGPDVGTMLAEATL

-703 TSIGA
+703 ASIGA

-714 WSNLRLRLDQFAA
+714 WASMRLRVDQFAA
-727 WCKNIGCKIGNS
+727 WCKNVGSKIDDPNL
-739 QIDPEQVLRGTL
+739 DPEDVLRGTL
-751 IPTLIDSRPAAVPVG
+751 IPTMIEARPAGVPVG

-774 DHVES
+774 DQVES

-785 AHTINEQLTNVSIEL
+785 SHTLSEQLTNVSIEL
-800 RDYTD
+800 RDYAET
-805 SGPIVLKVSC
+805 GPIVLKVAC
-815 DQREVQIRLDFVGR
+815 AQREVQVRLTFIGS
-829 GKNSDFAFIYE
+829 GKNADFAFVYE
-840 GDARATIKRGT
+840 GVDRATIKRGR
-851 EYDLCAFLTKYPPTI
+851 EHDLCEFLTENPPTI

-871 ARLDGNVLIQ
+871 ARLDGNVLVQ
-881 LRTDAMLYS
+881 LRSDVPLYS
-890 RDRLVALDWSNID
+890 RDRLEVVDWSNID
-903 LTKESQREERR
+903 LTQESQREERR
-914 PDSVQFR
+914 SNTVQFR

-946 IVGISLDSLTLP
+946 IVGISLDSQTLP
-958 KLITVDLYHCKYSS
+958 RLITVDLYHCKYSS
-972 EPEPGSRIGDMY
+972 APEAGARISDMY

-992 SVLWMHNKDR
+992 SVQWLHNKDR
-1002 RTDLFAHLLKRDA
+1002 RTDLFAHLLKREA
-1015 LRIESGRATR
+1015 LRIESGRSTR
-1025 FEVGTRERLIQIRD
+1025 FEVGAKERLIEIRD
-1039 LSRTCRVTIRVFIV
+1039 LSRTCRIALRVFIV
-1053 QPGLSKAE
+1053 QPGLSKAD
-1061 AADHQLAVLGVTEKF
+1061 AADHQLALLGVTEKF
-1076 LQETYQVPL
+1076 LQETFQVPL
-1085 QVYCSSRSSTP
+1085 TVYCSKDGH
-1096 S
+1096 